1 LSVESK
7 HVAVISI
14 INNKFFLCWLIIIY
28 YNRLKAT
35 GHVMHNQF
43 NIQQLYALPTLY

>member
-1 LSVESK
+1 MLITATCFDSTD
-7 HVAVISI
+7 
-14 INNKFFLCWLIIIY
+14 NKWLCWLIIIY